1 MAISC
6 MLCGKNMS
14 RYEEYGCC
22 RNKCNKNFHISCVSI
37 PVEKFVSMKSD
48 GTIKDWMCPSCNAEV
63 TSNLDKEAATPAVSP
78 PSDLELFLSAKI
90 DEAVRSATSTLITK
104 IQLEFDKLMNEN
116 KRLSKQIT
124 ELRATVKLQKSYN
137 ESSEIPTEGSIRPVN
152 KSNINNINKD
162 RVDNKNTLTHKNIL
176 VFADKP
182 LNYSE
187 KVSRSLKENID
198 KSIADKETA
207 EIQNNVYKT
216 LSPENY
222 YPDRENTGTKKKKV
236 TADGKIVSDFSKTTI
251 DDFTLVV
258 NRKRNKTRSDT
269 VIKGSATN
277 SILKGVEKQA
287 HLHVYRLDKSTNVED
302 IVTHLKSNQFNK
314 ISCEKLQSKHPEE
327 YTFI

>member
-1 MAISC
+1 MG
-6 MLCGKNMS
+6 LS
-14 RYEEYGCC
+14 R
-22 RNKCNKNFHISCVSI
+22 RA
-37 PVEKFVSMKSD
+37 KSD
-48 GTIKDWMCPSCNAEV
+48 KSCSR
-63 TSNLDKEAATPAVSP
+63 TKHLEANGR
-78 PSDLELFLSAKI
+78 FFFG
-90 DEAVRSATSTLITK
+90 ITGH
-104 IQLEFDKLMNEN
+104 
-116 KRLSKQIT
+116 
-124 ELRATVKLQKSYN
+124 V
-137 ESSEIPTEGSIRPVN
+137 
-152 KSNINNINKD
+152 
-162 RVDNKNTLTHKNIL
+162 
-176 VFADKP
+176 
-182 LNYSE
+182 
-187 KVSRSLKENID
+187 
-198 KSIADKETA
+198 ADKETA

-327 YTFI
+327 YTSFKISVPISDLDKIKNPDIWPTGTCINRYFLWKTSMKEKTQ